1 MIFASFVH
9 RPRGLRF
16 ETQIKDEDIILLLR
30 RHPITQ
36 ISWVFISIA
45 LVLTPLLLV
54 PLILELGVLPSFIA
68 FNLIVYTL
76 IIWYLSTFGYAFMRF
91 LLWFYDV
98 DLVTNQ
104 RLVDIEFPSL
114 LSKEETATRITQIED
129 ITFRRTG
136 FVRTTFN
143 FGDVFI
149 QTAGAKPNI
158 DFEDVPEPASVVR
171 KILEVWE
178 KNEPS
183 KAHAFLEKH
192 KDELE

>member
-1 MIFASFVH
+1 M
-9 RPRGLRF
+9 
-16 ETQIKDEDIILLLR
+16 
-30 RHPITQ
+30 
-36 ISWVFISIA
+36 
-45 LVLTPLLLV
+45 
-54 PLILELGVLPSFIA
+54 
-68 FNLIVYTL
+68 
-76 IIWYLSTFGYAFMRF
+76 STFGYAFMRF

-98 DLVTNQ
+98 DLVTNH

-114 LSKEETATRITQIED
+114 LSKEETATRITQLED

-149 QTAGAKPNI
+149 QTAGAKPNL
-158 DFEDVPEPASVVR
+158 DFEDVPDPAAVVR

-178 KNEPS
+178 QNEPS
-183 KAHAFLEKH
+183 KAQAFIAKH

>member
-1 MIFASFVH
+1 MILASFIH
-9 RPRGLRF
+9 KPLGLRF
-16 ETQIKDEDIILLLR
+16 ETQTSDEDIVLLLR

-36 ISWVFISIA
+36 ISWVVSAI
-45 LVLTPLLLV
+45 LLTLAPLLIT
-54 PLILELGVLPSFIA
+54 PLILEIGILPTFIT
-68 FNLIVYTL
+68 FNIIIYTL
-76 IIWYLSTFGYAFMRF
+76 FIWYMSTFGYAFMRF

-104 RLVDIEFPSL
+104 RLIDIEFPSL
-114 LSKEETATRITQIED
+114 LSKEETATRITQLED
-129 ITFRRTG
+129 LTFKRTG

-158 DFEDVPEPASVVR
+158 DFEDVPEPAAVVR

-178 KNEPS
+178 QNEPS
-183 KAHAFLEKH
+183 KAHAFIAKH
-192 KDELE
+192 KHELE